1 MKWLFNI
8 STASTQG
15 RVPFYQNPLLMSL
28 AATFTAFWLLSFKG
42 TTDLVNWYIENILVV
57 LFAIVLITTYRKF
70 QFSNL
75 SYLFIFLFLLL
86 HTYGAKYAYAD
97 NPLGGWMQ
105 LRWHLVRN
113 PYDRIVHTS
122 FGLLMTYPI
131 RELLMRRLDVSPKM
145 IWFLPVEMIL
155 SLAGLFELVE
165 WSIAD
170 VFFPAHGKNYVGTQ
184 GDIWDAQKD
193 MVVAV
198 LGSILISAV
207 AWVLKKKMQE
217 ASAGEIGSDPL
228 AIKAPNL

>member
-1 MKWLFNI
+1 MRRFLSEINTTSSPERI
-8 STASTQG
+8 SF
-15 RVPFYQNPLLMSL
+15 RYNPFLKSL
-28 AATFTAFWLLSFKG
+28 AASFIIFWLWSFAG

-57 LFAIVLITTYRKF
+57 LFAAVLIITYRKF

-75 SYLFIFLFLLL
+75 SYLFMFLFLVL

-105 LRWHLVRN
+105 SHWHLWRN

-122 FGLLMTYPI
+122 FGLLMTYPL
-131 RELLMRRLDVSPKM
+131 RELMMRRFKVRQSM
-145 IWFLPVEMIL
+145 SWFLPVEMIL

-198 LGSILISAV
+198 LGSVLITCIIYLV
-207 AWVLKKKMQE
+207 KKQVHRTI
-217 ASAGEIGSDPL
+217 AAPL
-228 AIKAPNL
+228 PQTGNR

>member
-1 MKWLFNI
+1 MKWLSNI
-8 STASTQG
+8 GTASMPG
-15 RVPFYQNPLLMSL
+15 RARFNQNPLLMSL
-28 AATFTAFWLLSFKG
+28 AAAFTAFWLLSFEG
-42 TTDLVNWYIENILVV
+42 TTDLVNWYMENILVV
-57 LFAIVLITTYRKF
+57 LFAIVLIATYRKF

-75 SYLFIFLFLLL
+75 SYLFIFLFLVL

-97 NPLGGWMQ
+97 NPLGGWIQ
-105 LRWHLVRN
+105 LRWHLERN

-131 RELLMRRLDVSPKM
+131 RELLMRRFRISSKM

-165 WSIAD
+165 WSVAD

-198 LGSILISAV
+198 LGSILVSAV

-217 ASAGEIGSDPL
+217 AFSAEMGLNHL
-228 AIKAPNL
+228 AKVPNV